1 MIGQAAPD
9 FALKGSDGYIHS
21 LKELS
26 GRNVVL
32 VFYVINNTP
41 G

>member
-9 FALKGSDGYIHS
+9 FSLKGSDGATHS
-21 LKELS
+21 LKDLS
-26 GRNVVL
+26 GRKVVL

>member
-9 FALKGSDGYIHS
+9 FALQANDGNIYS
-21 LKELS
+21 LKDLS
-26 GRNVVL
+26 GRPVVL

>member
-1 MIGQAAPD
+1 MIGQPAPE
-9 FALKGSDGYIHS
+9 FALKASDGNIYS
-21 LKELS
+21 LKGLV

>member
-9 FALKGSDGYIHS
+9 FALKGSDGNIHS
-21 LKELS
+21 LKELA

>member
-9 FALKGSDGYIHS
+9 FHLPASDGKTYH
-21 LKELS
+21 LQGLA
-26 GRNVVL
+26 GRKLVL

>member
-1 MIGQAAPD
+1 MIGQAAPE
-9 FALKGSDGYIHS
+9 FALKASDGNLYT
-21 LKELS
+21 LKELA
-26 GRNVVL
+26 GKKVVL

>member
-1 MIGQAAPD
+1 MIGQAAPG
-9 FALKGSDGYIHS
+9 FALKGNDGNLYA
-21 LKELS
+21 LKDQS

>member
-1 MIGQAAPD
+1 MIGQPAPD
-9 FALKGSDGYIHS
+9 FSLMGSDGNVHV
-21 LKELS
+21 LKGLS

>member
-9 FALKGSDGYIHS
+9 FALKGNDGRLHS
-21 LKELS
+21 LQDQS

>member
-1 MIGQAAPD
+1 MIGQRAPD
-9 FALKGSDGYIHS
+9 FALPASDGKTYS
-21 LKELS
+21 LKDLS
-26 GRNVVL
+26 GRKIVL

>member
-9 FALKGSDGYIHS
+9 FSLKGSDGTLHS
-21 LKELS
+21 LKDLS

>member
-1 MIGQAAPD
+1 MIGQAAPE
-9 FALKGSDGYIHS
+9 FALKGSDGRRYS